1 MGTHPIFESDFD
13 CLTEGLQMPTKGNI
27 NIVHDEQIWR
37 DHIKTE
43 ENALK
48 SWESKWGF
56 TKEIYPE
63 MYGENTKKNEKE
75 KSEIAKFPE
84 TTQKLYG
91 WKKPNPL
98 YQKLS

>member
-27 NIVHDEQIWR
+27 NIVADEQIWR

-43 ENALK
+43 SNALK

-56 TKEIYPE
+56 TKEVYPE
-63 MYGENTKKNEKE
+63 MYDQNAAMLKAERAKKAE
-75 KSEIAKFPE
+75 KFPE
-84 TTQKLYG
+84 TTQRQYG

-98 YQKLS
+98 YK